1 MVTIDRRR
9 RKSQEAIMN
18 AFIKLLSEKDLQN
31 ITMNEIADKAD
42 VSRGTIYSNFL
53 DKHDLLEKCVQ
64 INMEHFF
71 SYCVGE
77 ANEQKE
83 LSREVLL
90 ESFDYLEENREL
102 FKILLNENSNIHFE
116 KYLLNHSV
124 ELLKEE
130 HLAQNGTSLI
140 ADEIKI
146 QFYSSALN
154 GIITWWLLND
164 EPCSPKEVTS
174 SLWTLLQDFN
184 QK

>member
-71 SYCVGE
+71 
-77 ANEQKE
+77 
-83 LSREVLL
+83 
-90 ESFDYLEENREL
+90 
-102 FKILLNENSNIHFE
+102 
-116 KYLLNHSV
+116 
-124 ELLKEE
+124 
-130 HLAQNGTSLI
+130 
-140 ADEIKI
+140 
-146 QFYSSALN
+146 
-154 GIITWWLLND
+154 
-164 EPCSPKEVTS
+164 
-174 SLWTLLQDFN
+174 
-184 QK
+184 